1 MWVARTAHAT
11 GMPRPAAR
19 AYGRASIVV
28 SREQP
33 DCHVGWPT
41 IAGIGSVESDH
52 GRHDGARLR
61 ADGRPWPRIVGPALD
76 GTNGTEAIPASADSE
91 FFHGD
96 DDWDH
101 AVGPMQFI
109 PSTWES
115 SGVDGDGDGDADPQ
129 NVYDAA
135 ASAAGY
141 LCADGRDMA
150 DAGGRRAAILSYNQ
164 SDEYVRTVIGW
175 QTYFATYGIEA
186 IGQTAGYVPN
196 APADDA
202 PTTRD
207 EERPTTSPRCPNH
220 AAKRPATGTTMKPKP
235 TSATMPATTSA
246 ICATIIVAAR
256 PGRACPTSNR

>member
-1 MWVARTAHAT
+1 MGVAGTGRTTALTAAFVVGPLLALSTAAVALDRDGTVTGSGVVGTPPEGARVVVSRAPSGTPVRATTAGTSVEPDPAWVARTAHAT

-109 PSTWES
+109 PSTWRTW
-115 SGVDGDGDGDADPQ
+115 GADGDGDGRADP
-129 NVYDAA
+129 NDIDDAA
-135 ASAAGY
+135 LATARY
-141 LCADGRDMA
+141 LCADGRDLSTDSGWT
-150 DAGGRRAAILSYNQ
+150 DAVFSYNHSDDYVALVSRRARAM
-164 SDEYVRTVIGW
+164 
-175 QTYFATYGIEA
+175 
-186 IGQTAGYVPN
+186 
-196 APADDA
+196 
-202 PTTRD
+202 TR
-207 EERPTTSPRCPNH
+207 
-220 AAKRPATGTTMKPKP
+220 
-235 TSATMPATTSA
+235 
-246 ICATIIVAAR
+246 
-256 PGRACPTSNR
+256 